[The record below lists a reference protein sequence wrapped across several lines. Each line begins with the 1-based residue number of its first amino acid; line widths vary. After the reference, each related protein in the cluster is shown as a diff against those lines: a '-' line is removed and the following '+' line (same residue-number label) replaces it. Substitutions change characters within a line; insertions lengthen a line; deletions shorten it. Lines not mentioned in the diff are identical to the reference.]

1 MLKIG
6 ITGGIGSGKTT
17 VCKIFEL
24 LRVPVF
30 YADDEAKKLMNDDF
44 NVKNQIETLFGS
56 ESYLDSG
63 ILNRKHIAQI
73 VFHDKTKLEALNAIV
88 HPAVFNAMDIWSS
101 KQKTKYVLKEAAL
114 LFESKSYL
122 KNDYNIL
129 VNCDLDLRIERVSK
143 RDLLSYHEIKA
154 RIDAQFP
161 EDEKQKLA
169 NFMIFNNEQQFL
181 IPQVIKLHQHF
192 LNL

>member
-129 VNCDLDLRIERVSK
+129 VNCDLGLRIERVSK
-143 RDLLSYHEIKA
+143 RDLLSYQEIKA

-169 NFMIFNNEQQFL
+169 NFMIFNTEQQFL

>member
-129 VNCDLDLRIERVSK
+129 VNCDLGLRIERVSK
-143 RDLLSYHEIKA
+143 RDLLSYQEIKA

>member
-1 MLKIG
+1 MI
-6 ITGGIGSGKTT
+6 
-17 VCKIFEL
+17 
-24 LRVPVF
+24 
-30 YADDEAKKLMNDDF
+30 
-44 NVKNQIETLFGS
+44 
-56 ESYLDSG
+56 
-63 ILNRKHIAQI
+63 
-73 VFHDKTKLEALNAIV
+73 
-88 HPAVFNAMDIWSS
+88 
-101 KQKTKYVLKEAAL
+101 QKTKYVLKEAAL

-129 VNCDLDLRIERVSK
+129 VNCDLGLRIERVSK
-143 RDLLSYHEIKA
+143 RDLLSYQEIKA

-161 EDEKQKLA
+161 EDEKQKLT

>member
-143 RDLLSYHEIKA
+143 RDLLSYQEIKA

>member
-129 VNCDLDLRIERVSK
+129 VNCDLGLRIERVSK
-143 RDLLSYHEIKA
+143 RDLLSYQEIKA

-161 EDEKQKLA
+161 EDEKQKLT